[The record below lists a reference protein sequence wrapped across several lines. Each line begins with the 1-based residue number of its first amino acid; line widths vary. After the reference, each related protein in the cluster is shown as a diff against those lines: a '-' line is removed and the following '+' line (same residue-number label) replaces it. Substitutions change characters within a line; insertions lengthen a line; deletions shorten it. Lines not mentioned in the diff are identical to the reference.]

1 MNVVVLIGNLT
12 RDPEVRYTSGNEPV
26 AVSTLN
32 VAVNRM
38 KKGEADFPRVIVF
51 GKQAENCEKYLEK
64 GRKIAVRGR
73 IQTGSYKNKNGET
86 VYTTDVVADR
96 VEFLPRGDQAP
107 DGNQSRNQVQQNQPQ
122 QVQQVAPD
130 LAEFEA
136 LDEDVPF

>member
-12 RDPEVRYTSGNEPV
+12 RDPEVRYTSGNEPMAV
-26 AVSTLN
+26 ATLN

-96 VEFLPRGDQAP
+96 VEFLGGSQAP
-107 DGNQSRNQVQQNQPQ
+107 VNNNQARN

-130 LAEFEA
+130 PADFEA
-136 LDEDVPF
+136 LDENVPF